1 MAGGEAVVNALTPIH
16 GPEWHATRLRHVGG
30 SEISALWGMQ
40 PAYALSHFALWQVK
54 SGRVPAPEVNNPRTR
69 WGLRLEEAIAE
80 AVAEEK
86 GWTVTKGGYVSDPT
100 TPGLGCTLDYI
111 ASDAEGF
118 DGPGALE
125 LKNSDWLQHKRSWVD
140 GEPPLH
146 ILLQLQLQIAC
157 TGYKWGAVACLIG
170 GNQLEVYPYVA
181 RPKLIAEIRRR
192 VTAFWQSI
200 EKGQEPDVDGSDSA
214 AYAIRALHPE
224 MTDELVDMSAD
235 AEIADICAGC
245 LEAAEERLAA
255 AKREAEFKNRLAAK
269 IGPHARV
276 KAPGYWI
283 NTSVIAPSTYT
294 VSRKESRR
302 TSIKQQEVAA

>member
-1 MAGGEAVVNALTPIH
+1 MNAVTPIH

-40 PAYALSHFALWQVK
+40 PAYALSHYALWMVK
-54 SGRVPAPEVNNPRTR
+54 SGRVPAPEVDNPRTR

-86 GWTVTKGGYVSDPT
+86 GWSVTKGGYISDPT

-111 ASDAEGF
+111 ATDAEGF

-146 ILLQLQLQIAC
+146 ILLQLQTQIAC

-170 GNQLEVYPYVA
+170 GNQLEVYPYQA

-192 VTAFWQSI
+192 VTAFWRSI
-200 EKGQEPDVDGSDSA
+200 EEGAEPDVDGSESA
-214 AYAIRALHPE
+214 AYAIRSLYPE
-224 MTDELVDMSAD
+224 VTDELVDLSED
-235 AEIADICAGC
+235 TELPEICAGC
-245 LEAAEERLAA
+245 LSTAEERKAIE
-255 AKREAEFKNRLAAK
+255 KREAEFKNRLAAK
-269 IGPHARV
+269 ISGHARV
-276 KAPGYWI
+276 RAAGYWI
-283 NTSVIAPSTYT
+283 NTAVIGASEYT
-294 VSRKESRR
+294 VKRKESRR
-302 TSIKQQEVAA
+302 VTVKLQGEAA